1 MGHKAPILLSFYG
14 LSNRNT
20 TLVFGQL
27 TYTRL
32 TDFSFKDYS
41 RRRTFRTLF
50 LLYQTKPYTNQE
62 IVLVFDTVK
71 LEVKTDVYGAFYVIT
86 DSSLSSAILQ
96 KVIMASGEEVKI
108 IQGLYPRHIQEVTAD
123 VIVVS
128 DMDDTLLHSFIFRK
142 LMKFKTLMFTTVE
155 KRKAVVAMQDLL
167 LRFTSKGA
175 ASFYLSN
182 SEQNLYPLIYRFLT
196 HNNFPPGPLFLKK
209 MRGLWEVLWNI
220 KFPFRNVHKQKTL
233 DDILKMFPD
242 KKIVLMGDN
251 TQNDLP
257 IYLEASE
264 KFPENVQ
271 YILIRKVIEKKS
283 DEALIQKH
291 TNLLKKNNIKLH
303 YSDSFPR
310 EFEL

>member
-71 LEVKTDVYGAFYVIT
+71 LQVKTDVYGAFYVIT
-86 DSSLSSAILQ
+86 DFSLSSAILQ
-96 KVIMASGEEVKI
+96 KVIMVSGEEVKI

-182 SEQNLYPLIYRFLT
+182 SEQN
-196 HNNFPPGPLFLKK
+196 
-209 MRGLWEVLWNI
+209 
-220 KFPFRNVHKQKTL
+220 
-233 DDILKMFPD
+233 
-242 KKIVLMGDN
+242 
-251 TQNDLP
+251 
-257 IYLEASE
+257 
-264 KFPENVQ
+264 
-271 YILIRKVIEKKS
+271 
-283 DEALIQKH
+283 
-291 TNLLKKNNIKLH
+291 
-303 YSDSFPR
+303 
-310 EFEL
+310 